1 VSQEIRVVRGQ
12 PTDEE
17 LAAVLMVITAQ
28 AAAAS
33 LASKRSRLRPEW
45 NAAHRG
51 VRKSFEHG
59 TEKRV
64 PKNTRC
70 GNATRS
76 IIKTG

>member
-1 VSQEIRVVRGQ
+1 MSQEIRVVRGK

-28 AAAAS
+28 AAS
-33 LASKRSRLRPEW
+33 LASKRSQLRPEW

-59 TEKRV
+59 AGTWR
-64 PKNTRC
+64 
-70 GNATRS
+70 RS
-76 IIKTG
+76 ALPHPY

>member
-1 VSQEIRVVRGQ
+1 MSQEIRVVRGK

-28 AAAAS
+28 AVS
-33 LASKRSRLRPEW
+33 LASKRSQLRPEW

-59 TEKRV
+59 AGTWR
-64 PKNTRC
+64 
-70 GNATRS
+70 RS
-76 IIKTG
+76 ALPHPY

>member
-1 VSQEIRVVRGQ
+1 MSQDIKVVRGQ

-28 AAAAS
+28 VAAAS
-33 LASKRSRLRPEW
+33 LASKRSQLRPEW

-59 TEKRV
+59 AGTWR
-64 PKNTRC
+64 
-70 GNATRS
+70 RS
-76 IIKTG
+76 ALPHPY

>member
-1 VSQEIRVVRGQ
+1 VSQEIRVVRGK

-28 AAAAS
+28 ATAAN
-33 LASKRSRLRPEW
+33 LASKRSQLRPEW

-59 TEKRV
+59 SGTWR
-64 PKNTRC
+64 
-70 GNATRS
+70 RS
-76 IIKTG
+76 ALPHPY

>member
-28 AAAAS
+28 ATASS
-33 LASKRSRLRPEW
+33 LAAKREQLRSEW
-45 NAAHRG
+45 NAAHRS

-59 TEKRV
+59 AGTWR
-64 PKNTRC
+64 
-70 GNATRS
+70 RS
-76 IIKTG
+76 ALPHPY

>member
-1 VSQEIRVVRGQ
+1 MSQEIKVVRGK

-28 AAAAS
+28 AAS
-33 LASKRSRLRPEW
+33 LASKRSQLRPEW

-59 TEKRV
+59 AGTWR
-64 PKNTRC
+64 
-70 GNATRS
+70 RS
-76 IIKTG
+76 ALPHPY